1 MKIVKLNNKGITTIE
16 VIISFVIIVIIAS
29 SLFNTISAYNQKRL
43 IENYKS
49 KIYTYKNTL
58 TKTIEDDFVKI
69 GLTSVNYTRNLQDN
83 MIVNQLDCTL
93 KDGTTRRLII
103 KQRFTRS
110 DMHPDGSENSGDY
123 FMIEYGKSD
132 LTKSSKQ
139 DQNANLTEYPLPDL
153 GHYTAKYKGVDGQSA
168 LDLTIN
174 KVSVSLE
181 NDSATK
187 NATVLA
193 LHIGFYHPELL
204 TRYGINIV
212 TPINYVASD

>member
-103 KQRFTRS
+103 KQKFTRS
-110 DMHPDGSENSGDY
+110 DMHPDGSVNSGDY

-187 NATVLA
+187 NANVLA